1 MMTRTPIIR
10 PLSIAAALAASA
22 PGLAPQGRAGT
33 APTPNAAPATAPAAK
48 RPLRATDIFRVRD
61 VRDPQISPDGKWVAY
76 TVTIA
81 DSARDKNDTD
91 VWMVSWDGKDNVRI
105 TSSKDGESA
114 PRWSPDGRYLS
125 FISSRDGGK
134 GGQVWLLDRRGGE
147 ATRLT
152 EIKGGVSAYDWS
164 PDATRLALV
173 IDDPE
178 DEPGSDSSK
187 AKAPKPIV
195 LDRYHFKQ
203 DIQGYL
209 GNQRSH
215 LYLFDVA
222 AKKLDTLTSGKF
234 DETNPAWSPDGKSIA
249 FVSDRAPDP
258 DKSINTDIYTI
269 DARAGAQMRR
279 VTTFEGDD
287 NNAGSRLVWSPDGKS
302 IAYIR
307 GGATTFTI
315 YDQYRLAV
323 VPAAGGEPR
332 ILTDALDRPVS
343 SPRWTADGTAIVF
356 LVTDDRTQYLARVRA
371 TGGPIEKLTSGPR
384 VISSVALGAGKTVVL
399 ASTATE
405 MPEVHALEN
414 GALRALTHQ
423 NDTWLSE
430 IQLGVTEGIEFK
442 TPDGADVHA
451 VMTRPANASGKLPT
465 LLRIHGGPTGQDQ
478 YSFNFERELFAANG
492 YAVVSPNYRG
502 SNGRGEKFMNAIS
515 GDWGN
520 KEVVDVLAATDYVV
534 SKGVADPDRLGIGG
548 WSYGGITTDYT
559 IATTP
564 RFKAAISGAGSA
576 LQTSM
581 YGVDQYILQ
590 YETELGPPWKNPDA
604 WMKVSYPFF
613 HADRIK
619 TPTLF
624 MSGEK
629 DFNVP
634 TAGSEQM
641 YQALKS
647 LGVDTQ
653 LVIYPSSF
661 HGITLPSY
669 RVDRLERYL
678 KWYDRYLKPVAQ

>member
-1 MMTRTPIIR
+1 MRTW
-10 PLSIAAALAASA
+10 SIVAALAASA
-22 PGLAPQGRAGT
+22 TALVAQGRTAGSP
-33 APTPNAAPATAPAAK
+33 APNAASTPRAGAK

-81 DSARDKNDTD
+81 DSATDKNDTD
-91 VWMVSWDGKDNVRI
+91 VWMASWDGKENIRI
-105 TSSKDGESA
+105 TSSKEAESS
-114 PRWSPDGRYLS
+114 PRWSPDGKYLS
-125 FISSRDGGK
+125 FISGRDGGK

-152 EIKGGVSAYDWS
+152 QIKGGVSAYEWS

-178 DEPGSDSSK
+178 DEPVSDSAK

-203 DIQGYL
+203 DVQGYL
-209 GNQRSH
+209 GTKRSH
-215 LYLFDVA
+215 LYVFDVA
-222 AKKLDTLTSGKF
+222 AKKLDTLTTGTY
-234 DETNPAWSPDGKSIA
+234 DEANPSWSPDGKSIA
-249 FVSDRAPDP
+249 FVSDRSPDP
-258 DKSINTDIYTI
+258 DKSINTDVYVI
-269 DARAGAQMRR
+269 DARPGATMRR

-287 NNAGSRLVWSPDGKS
+287 NNAGSRLAWSPDGKS
-302 IAYIR
+302 IAYVR
-307 GGATTFTI
+307 GGSTSFTI

-323 VPAAGGEPR
+323 IPAAGGEPR
-332 ILTDALDRPVS
+332 ILTEALDRPVS
-343 SPRWTADGTAIVF
+343 SPRWTPDGTSLLF
-356 LVTDDRTQYLARVRA
+356 LVTDDRTQYVARMKA
-371 TGGPIEKLTSGPR
+371 SGGAIEKLTNGPR
-384 VISSVALGAGKTVVL
+384 VISSVALGAGKIAVL
-399 ASTATE
+399 ASTSTE
-405 MPEVHALEN
+405 MPEVQALEN
-414 GALRALTHQ
+414 GALRPLTHQ
-423 NDTWLSE
+423 NDAWLSE
-430 IQLGVTEGIEFK
+430 IQLGVTEGIEFT

-451 VMTRPANASGKLPT
+451 VMTRPATGTGKLPT

-492 YAVVSPNYRG
+492 YVVVSPNYRG

-647 LGVDTQ
+647 LGIDTQ

-669 RVDRLERYL
+669 RVDRLERYV

>member
-1 MMTRTPIIR
+1 MRTW
-10 PLSIAAALAASA
+10 STVAALAAFA
-22 PGLAPQGRAGT
+22 TPLAAQGRT
-33 APTPNAAPATAPAAK
+33 ASSPAPNAASATPAAAK

-61 VRDPQISPDGKWVAY
+61 VRDPQVSPDGKWVAY

-81 DSARDKNDTD
+81 DSATDKNDTD
-91 VWMVSWDGKDNVRI
+91 VWMASWDGKENIRI
-105 TSSKDGESA
+105 TSSKEGESS

-125 FISSRDGGK
+125 FISGRDGGK

-152 EIKGGVSAYDWS
+152 QIKGGVSGYEWS

-173 IDDPE
+173 IDDPQ
-178 DEPGSDSSK
+178 DEAGSDSSK

-203 DIQGYL
+203 DVQGYL

-222 AKKLDTLTSGKF
+222 AKKLDTLTSGKY
-234 DETNPAWSPDGKSIA
+234 DEANPAWSPDGKSIA
-249 FVSDRAPDP
+249 FVSDRSPDP
-258 DKSINTDIYTI
+258 DKSINADIYVI
-269 DARAGAQMRR
+269 DARPGAQIRR

-287 NNAGSRLVWSPDGKS
+287 NNAGSRLAWSPDGKS
-302 IAYIR
+302 IAYVR
-307 GGATTFTI
+307 GGSTSFTI

-332 ILTDALDRPVS
+332 ILTEALDRPVS
-343 SPRWTADGTAIVF
+343 SPRWTPDGTALLF
-356 LVTDDRTQYLARVRA
+356 LVTDDRTQYVARVKA
-371 TGGPIEKLTSGPR
+371 AGGPVEKLTSGPR
-384 VISSVALGAGKTVVL
+384 VVSSIALGAGKVAAL
-399 ASTATE
+399 ASTSTE

-414 GALRALTHQ
+414 GALRPLTHQ
-423 NDTWLSE
+423 NDAWLSE
-430 IQLGVTEGIEFK
+430 IQVGVTEGIEFK

-451 VMTRPANASGKLPT
+451 VMTRPANATGKLPT

-534 SKGVADPDRLGIGG
+534 STGVADPDRLGIGG

-590 YETELGPPWKNPDA
+590 YETELGAPWKNPDA

-647 LGVDTQ
+647 LGIDTQ

-669 RVDRLERYL
+669 RVDRLERYV

>member
-1 MMTRTPIIR
+1 MRI
-10 PLSIAAALAASA
+10 LSVVAVALLATSNAIA
-22 PGLAPQGRAGT
+22 Q
-33 APTPNAAPATAPAAK
+33 APATAAAAPNAARPTGAK
-48 RPLRATDIFRVRD
+48 RPLRASDIFRVRD

-91 VWMVSWDGKDNVRI
+91 VWMASWDGKENLRI
-105 TSSKDGESA
+105 TSTKDGENQ

-134 GGQVWLLDRRGGE
+134 GGQIWLLDRRGGE

-152 EIKGGVSAYDWS
+152 EIKGGVSSYEWS
-164 PDATRLALV
+164 PDGTRLALIV
-173 IDDPE
+173 DDP
-178 DEPGSDSSK
+178 DESDTADSAK
-187 AKAPKPIV
+187 AKTPKPIV

-203 DIQGYL
+203 DVQGYL
-209 GNQRSH
+209 GAQRNH
-215 LYLFDVA
+215 LYVFDVA
-222 AKKLDTLTSGKF
+222 TKKSELLTAGKYDESNPSWSPDGKRIAFVSDRSPDPDRSINADIYVVEARAGAPLRRLTMFDGDDNNSGSKL
-234 DETNPAWSPDGKSIA
+234 AWSPDGKSIA
-249 FVSDRAPDP
+249 YVR
-258 DKSINTDIYTI
+258 
-269 DARAGAQMRR
+269 GASAAM
-279 VTTFEGDD
+279 
-287 NNAGSRLVWSPDGKS
+287 
-302 IAYIR
+302 
-307 GGATTFTI
+307 TI
-315 YDQYRLAV
+315 YDQYRVAV
-323 VPAAGGEPR
+323 IPVAGGEPR
-332 ILTDALDRPVS
+332 ILTESLDRPVT
-343 SPRWTADGTAIVF
+343 SPRWTADGSSLVF
-356 LVTDDRTQYLARVRA
+356 LVTDDRIQYLARMRA
-371 TGGPIEKLTSGPR
+371 AGGPVEKVTNGPR
-384 VISSVALGAGKTVVL
+384 VISSISMGPGGKVAVL

-405 MPEVHALEN
+405 MPEIQALEN
-414 GALRALTHQ
+414 GTLRPLSHQ
-423 NDTWLSE
+423 NDEWLSE
-430 IQLGVTEGIEFK
+430 LQLGSTEGIEFK
-442 TPDGADVHA
+442 TPDGVDVHA
-451 VMTRPANASGKLPT
+451 MMTRPASSSGKMPT
-465 LLRIHGGPTGQDQ
+465 LLRIHGGPTSQDQ

-492 YAVVSPNYRG
+492 YVVVAPNYRG

-534 SKGVADPDRLGIGG
+534 AKGIADPDRLGIGG

-581 YGVDQYILQ
+581 YGIDQYILQ

-624 MSGEK
+624 MVGEK

-634 TAGSEQM
+634 AAGSEQM

-647 LGVDTQ
+647 LGIDTQ
-653 LVIYPSSF
+653 LVIYPNSF

-669 RVDRLERYL
+669 RVDRMERYL

>member
-1 MMTRTPIIR
+1 MRI
-10 PLSIAAALAASA
+10 LSVTSLLLAAT
-22 PGLAPQGRAGT
+22 GTLAAQGRT
-33 APTPNAAPATAPAAK
+33 ASTPAPNAAPAAAPPVAK
-48 RPLRATDIFRVRD
+48 RALKASDIFRVRD

-76 TVTIA
+76 SVSTT
-81 DSARDKNDTD
+81 DSVSDKNDTD
-91 VWMVSWDGKDNVRI
+91 IWMVSWDGKDNIRV
-105 TSSKDGESA
+105 TSTKDGESQ
-114 PRWSPDGRYLS
+114 PRWSPDGKYLS
-125 FISSRDGGK
+125 FTSSRDNGK
-134 GGQVWLLDRRGGE
+134 GGQIWLLDRRGGE

-152 EIKGGVSAYDWS
+152 QIKGGVSGYEWS
-164 PDATRLALV
+164 PDGTKLALV

-178 DEPGSDSSK
+178 DDTSDSTK
-187 AKAPKPIV
+187 KAPKPIV

-203 DIQGYL
+203 DVQGYL
-209 GNQRSH
+209 GNTKTH

-222 AKKLDTLTSGKF
+222 TRKLDTLTSGKYN
-234 DETNPAWSPDGKSIA
+234 EENPSWSPDGRQIAFTSDRSPDPDRSINSDIYVIDARPGAPMRRLTMFEGDDNNSGSKLAWSPDGKSIA
-249 FVSDRAPDP
+249 YVR
-258 DKSINTDIYTI
+258 
-269 DARAGAQMRR
+269 GAS
-279 VTTFEGDD
+279 TTM
-287 NNAGSRLVWSPDGKS
+287 
-302 IAYIR
+302 
-307 GGATTFTI
+307 TI
-315 YDQYRLAV
+315 YDQYRVAV
-323 VPAAGGEPR
+323 IPSAGGEPK
-332 ILTDALDRPVS
+332 ILTEALDRPVT
-343 SPRWTADGTAIVF
+343 SPRWTADGTALFF
-356 LVTDDRTQYLARVRA
+356 LVTDDRTQYLARLKIA
-371 TGGPIEKLTSGPR
+371 GGPVEKLTTGQR
-384 VISSVALGAGKTVVL
+384 VVSSYALGPSARIAVL
-399 ASTATE
+399 GSTSTE
-405 MPEVHALEN
+405 MPEIHALEN
-414 GALRALTHQ
+414 NTMRALTHQ
-423 NDTWLSE
+423 NDEWLAG
-430 IQLGVTEGIEFK
+430 IQLGITEGIEFK

-465 LLRIHGGPTGQDQ
+465 LLRIHGGPTGQDA

-492 YAVVSPNYRG
+492 YVVVSPNYRG

-534 SKGVADPDRLGIGG
+534 SKGIADPDRLGIGG

-590 YETELGPPWKNPDA
+590 YETELGAPWKNPDA

-634 TAGSEQM
+634 TSGSEQM

-647 LGVDTQ
+647 LGIDTQ
-653 LVIYPSSF
+653 LIIYPNSY

-669 RVDRLERYL
+669 RLDRLDRYI

>member
-1 MMTRTPIIR
+1 MRI
-10 PLSIAAALAASA
+10 LSVIAVTAAASA
-22 PGLAPQGRAGT
+22 AIAQGPRT
-33 APTPNAAPATAPAAK
+33 SPTTPNASRPAAAK

-76 TVTIA
+76 TVTVA

-91 VWMVSWDGKDNVRI
+91 VWMATWDGTENLRI
-105 TSSKDGESA
+105 TSTKDGESQ

-152 EIKGGVSAYDWS
+152 EIKGGVSAYEWS
-164 PDATRLALV
+164 PDGTRLVLSV
-173 IDDPE
+173 DDPE
-178 DEPGSDSSK
+178 DTASTADSTK

-222 AKKLDTLTSGKF
+222 AKKSEVLTAGKYDESNPSWSPDGKMIAFVSDRSPDPDRSINADVYVIEARPGAEMRRLTMFEGDDNNSGSKL
-234 DETNPAWSPDGKSIA
+234 AWSPDGKSIA
-249 FVSDRAPDP
+249 YV
-258 DKSINTDIYTI
+258 
-269 DARAGAQMRR
+269 
-279 VTTFEGDD
+279 
-287 NNAGSRLVWSPDGKS
+287 
-302 IAYIR
+302 R
-307 GGATTFTI
+307 GGSKTMSI
-315 YDQYRLAV
+315 YDQYRVAV
-323 VPAAGGEPR
+323 IPAAGGEPR
-332 ILTDALDRPVS
+332 LLTESLDRPVT
-343 SPRWTADGTAIVF
+343 SPRWTADGASLLFI
-356 LVTDDRTQYLARVRA
+356 VTDDRTQYVARIKA
-371 TGGPIEKLTSGPR
+371 TGGPVEKLTSGPR
-384 VISSVALGAGKTVVL
+384 VVSNVSMGPGGKLAVL
-399 ASTATE
+399 ASTSTE
-405 MPEVHALEN
+405 MPEIHALEN
-414 GALRALTHQ
+414 GTLRPLSHQ
-423 NDTWLSE
+423 NDEWLSQ
-430 IQLGVTEGIEFK
+430 IQLGTTEGIEFK

-451 VMTRPANASGKLPT
+451 VVTRPAGSSGKMPT

-492 YAVVSPNYRG
+492 YVVVSPNYRG

-520 KEVVDVLAATDYVV
+520 KEVIDVLAATDYVI
-534 SKGVADPDRLGIGG
+534 SKGIADPDRLGIGG

-590 YETELGPPWKNPDA
+590 YETELGAPWKNPDA

-647 LGVDTQ
+647 LGIDTQ
-653 LVIYPSSF
+653 LVIYPNSF

-669 RVDRLERYL
+669 RVDRLDRYL

>member
-1 MMTRTPIIR
+1 MRII
-10 PLSIAAALAASA
+10 LGLAAVVASA
-22 PGLAPQGRAGT
+22 STLSAQGRGAST
-33 APTPNAAPATAPAAK
+33 ASPNASPTTPASTVK
-48 RPLRATDIFRVRD
+48 RALRPTDIFRVRD

-76 TVTIA
+76 TVTVA

-91 VWMVSWDGKDNVRI
+91 VWMASWDGKENIRI
-105 TSSKDGESA
+105 TSTKDGESS

-152 EIKGGVSAYDWS
+152 EIKGGVSGYEWS
-164 PDATRLALV
+164 PDATRLLLV
-173 IDDPE
+173 IDDP
-178 DEPGSDSSK
+178 DDNDSGDSTK
-187 AKAPKPIV
+187 TKPPKPIV

-222 AKKLDTLTSGKF
+222 TKKLDTLTSGKY
-234 DETNPAWSPDGKSIA
+234 DENNPSWSPDGKTIA
-249 FVSDRAPDP
+249 FVSDRSPDP
-258 DKSINTDIYTI
+258 DKSINTDIYVI
-269 DARAGAQMRR
+269 EARKGAEMRR
-279 VTTFEGDD
+279 LTMFEGDD
-287 NNAGSRLVWSPDGKS
+287 NNSGSKLAWSPDGKS
-302 IAYIR
+302 IAYVR
-307 GGATTFTI
+307 GASTTMSI
-315 YDQYRLAV
+315 YDQYRVAIIPV
-323 VPAAGGEPR
+323 AGGEPR
-332 ILTDALDRPVS
+332 TLTESLDRPVT
-343 SPRWTADGTAIVF
+343 SPRWTADGTSLLF
-356 LVTDDRTQYLARVRA
+356 LVTDDRTQYVARMKA
-371 TGGPIEKLTSGPR
+371 TGGQVEKLTTGPR
-384 VISSVALGAGKTVVL
+384 VVQSLALGPSGKMAVL
-399 ASTATE
+399 VSTATE

-414 GALRALTHQ
+414 GTLRPLTHQ
-423 NDTWLSE
+423 NDAWLAE
-430 IQLGVTEGIEFK
+430 IQLGTTEGIEFK
-442 TPDGADVHA
+442 TPDGAEVHA
-451 VMTRPANASGKLPT
+451 VVTRPAGSSGKMPT

-492 YAVVSPNYRG
+492 YVVVSPNYRG
-502 SNGRGEKFMNAIS
+502 SNGRGETFMNAIS

-534 SKGVADPDRLGIGG
+534 EKGIADPDRLGIGG

-564 RFKAAISGAGSA
+564 RFKVAISGAGSA

-624 MSGEK
+624 MVGEK

-634 TAGSEQM
+634 AVGSEQM

-647 LGVDTQ
+647 LGIDTQ
-653 LVIYPSSF
+653 LVIYPNSF

-669 RVDRLERYL
+669 RVDRLERYI

>member
-1 MMTRTPIIR
+1 MRITLAFAIVVASAGALAAQGRGATAATPNATRTP
-10 PLSIAAALAASA
+10 A
-22 PGLAPQGRAGT
+22 P
-33 APTPNAAPATAPAAK
+33 PATK
-48 RPLRATDIFRVRD
+48 RALRPTDIFRVRD
-61 VRDPQISPDGKWVAY
+61 VRDPRISPDGKWVAY

-91 VWMVSWDGKDNVRI
+91 VWMASWDGKENIRI
-105 TSSKDGESA
+105 TSTKDGESQ

-125 FISSRDGGK
+125 FVSSREGGK

-147 ATRLT
+147 AVRLT
-152 EIKGGVSAYDWS
+152 EIKGGVSGYEWS
-164 PDATRLALV
+164 PDAARLLLV
-173 IDDPE
+173 IDDP
-178 DEPGSDSSK
+178 DDVPSGDSAKS
-187 AKAPKPIV
+187 KAPKPIV
-195 LDRYHFKQ
+195 LDRYKFKQ

-222 AKKLDTLTSGKF
+222 TKKLDTLTTGRYDEENPARSPDGKTIAFISDRSPDPDRSINTDIYLIDARPGAEMRRLTTFEGEDNDSGSRL
-234 DETNPAWSPDGKSIA
+234 AWSPDGK
-249 FVSDRAPDP
+249 
-258 DKSINTDIYTI
+258 
-269 DARAGAQMRR
+269 
-279 VTTFEGDD
+279 
-287 NNAGSRLVWSPDGKS
+287 W
-302 IAYIR
+302 IAYVR
-307 GGATTFTI
+307 GRSTAMSI
-315 YDQYRLAV
+315 YDQYRVAV
-323 VPAAGGEPR
+323 IPVAGGEPR
-332 ILTDALDRPVS
+332 ILTDALDRPVT
-343 SPRWTADGTAIVF
+343 SPRWSPDGTSLLF
-356 LVTDDRTQYLARVRA
+356 LVTDDRTQYVARMRA
-371 TGGPIEKLTSGPR
+371 TGGPIEHVTTGPR
-384 VISSVALGAGKTVVL
+384 VVQSLTLGGNGKIAVL

-405 MPEVHALEN
+405 MPEIHALEN
-414 GALRALTHQ
+414 GTLRVLSHQ
-423 NDTWLSE
+423 NDAWLSE
-430 IQLGVTEGIEFK
+430 LQLGVTEGIEFK
-442 TPDGADVHA
+442 TPDGAEVHA
-451 VMTRPANASGKLPT
+451 VMTRPANASGKMPT

-492 YAVVSPNYRG
+492 YVVVSPNYRG
-502 SNGRGEKFMNAIS
+502 SNGRGEKFMSAIA

-534 SKGVADPDRLGIGG
+534 EKGIADPDRLGIGG

-590 YETELGPPWKNPDA
+590 YDTELGAPWKNPDA
-604 WMKVSYPFF
+604 WMKVSYAFF

-624 MSGEK
+624 MVGEK

-634 TAGSEQM
+634 AVGSEQM

-647 LGVDTQ
+647 LGIDTQ
-653 LVIYPSSF
+653 LVIYPNSF

-669 RVDRLERYL
+669 RVDRLDRYL